1 MDKQTFVL
9 IGEGK
14 EIPSVLEEKIDSL
27 FGWHIKLDI
36 NDKVISFDDQVYQS
50 SLLRN
55 ERIIVI
61 DPIYYR
67 AVLLLAA
74 NTDTEIYILSDKDE
88 LINIKGGK
96 YL

>member
-14 EIPSVLEEKIDSL
+14 EIPTVLEEKIDSL

-67 AVLLLAA
+67 AVLLIAA
-74 NTDTEIYILSDKDE
+74 NTDTEIYILSDNDE

-96 YL
+96 KL

>member
-14 EIPSVLEEKIDSL
+14 EIPTVLEEKIDDK

-36 NDKVISFDDQVYQS
+36 NDKVISFDNQVYQS
-50 SLLRN
+50 SILEN
-55 ERIIVI
+55 ERIIVLE
-61 DPIYYR
+61 PIYYR
-67 AVLLLAA
+67 AILVLAA
-74 NTDTEIYILSDKDE
+74 NTDTEIYIVSDNDE

>member
-1 MDKQTFVL
+1 MDKKTFVL
-9 IGEGK
+9 ISEGK
-14 EIPSVLEEKIDSL
+14 EIPSVLEEKIDST
-27 FGWHIKLDI
+27 FGYHIKLDI
-36 NDKVISFDDQVYQS
+36 NDKVISFNDQVYQS
-50 SLLRN
+50 NLLKN
-55 ERIIVI
+55 ERVIVI

-74 NTDTEIYILSDKDE
+74 NTDTEIFIVSDKDE

>member
-1 MDKQTFVL
+1 MDKKTFVL
-9 IGEGK
+9 ISEGK
-14 EIPSVLEEKIDSL
+14 EIPSVLEEKIDST
-27 FGWHIKLDI
+27 FGYHIKLDI

-50 SLLRN
+50 NLLKN
-55 ERIIVI
+55 ERVIVI

-74 NTDTEIYILSDKDE
+74 NTDTEIFIVSDKDE

>member
-14 EIPSVLEEKIDSL
+14 EIPTVLEEKIDSK

-50 SLLRN
+50 GLLKN

-74 NTDTEIYILSDKDE
+74 NTDTEIYIVSDKDE

-96 YL
+96 YV

>member
-1 MDKQTFVL
+1 MDKRTFVL

-14 EIPSVLEEKIDSL
+14 EIPTALEEKIDST
-27 FGWHIKLDI
+27 FGYHLKLDI
-36 NDKVISFDDQVYQS
+36 NDKCISFDDQVYQS
-50 SLLRN
+50 SLLKN
-55 ERIIVI
+55 ERIIVM

-67 AVLLLAA
+67 AILLLAV
-74 NTDTEIYILSDKDE
+74 NTDTEIYIVSDKDE

>member
-1 MDKQTFVL
+1 MDKRTFVL

-14 EIPSVLEEKIDSL
+14 EIPTALEEKIDSL
-27 FGWHIKLDI
+27 FGYHLKLDI
-36 NDKVISFDDQVYQS
+36 NDKVISFDDQIYQS
-50 SLLRN
+50 GLLKN

-67 AVLLLAA
+67 AILLLAV
-74 NTDTEIYILSDKDE
+74 NTDTEIYIVSDKDE

>member
-1 MDKQTFVL
+1 MDKKTFVL
-9 IGEGK
+9 INEGK
-14 EIPSVLEEKIDSL
+14 EIPSVLEEKIDSI
-27 FGWHIKLDI
+27 FGYHIKLDI
-36 NDKVISFDDQVYQS
+36 NDEVISFDDQVYQS
-50 SLLRN
+50 NLLKN